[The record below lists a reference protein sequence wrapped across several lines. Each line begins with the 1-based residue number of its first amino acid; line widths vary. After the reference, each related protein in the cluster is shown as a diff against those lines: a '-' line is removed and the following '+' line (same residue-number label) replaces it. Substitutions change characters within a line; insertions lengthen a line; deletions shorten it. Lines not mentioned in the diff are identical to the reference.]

1 MARHGDD
8 VGETTA
14 TIISNDMTDRQRFW
28 WRVVA
33 LLLLGLLLYLIWK
46 IIEPLWQP
54 VLWAVLL
61 GALLVPLN
69 ERVVAK
75 LGGRR
80 AAGSTLT
87 TILTVLLFVIP
98 VSIMAAAVAVQAT
111 HLVQR
116 IDALLPA
123 AGGVASF
130 DLTSLPVMK
139 KPLEWLDQN
148 AHVSLEQ
155 VHTWILSGSK
165 KLLQKLATSG
175 GTVVMGAVGTVVN
188 FVLMVF
194 VLFFVLR
201 DGPGMSRRLMSVLPI
216 DPERRD
222 KAIRYL
228 ADVTRAVFLGI
239 GVTALVQGALLG
251 IAFWITGLPSPLVFG
266 VLAALL
272 ALVPMVG
279 TALIWIPAA
288 IYLATLG
295 EYWQAIFMAAWGAIL
310 VSSVDNFLRP
320 LLISGRVAV
329 PTLAVFLGVMGG
341 LSAFGFIGLFLG
353 PIVLGIVVA
362 LMRFE
367 DDELSATA
375 GPSGP
380 VDDSGRSN

>member
-1 MARHGDD
+1 MAGHGDD
-8 VGETTA
+8 VGENTA
-14 TIISNDMTDRQRFW
+14 TLISNDMTDRQRFW
-28 WRVVA
+28 WRVIA
-33 LLLLGLLLYLIWK
+33 LLLLALLLYLIWK

-69 ERVVAK
+69 ERVVTK

-87 TILTVLLFVIP
+87 TVLTVLLFMIP
-98 VSIMAAAVAVQAT
+98 VSIMAAAVAVQAA

-130 DLTSLPVMK
+130 DLTSLPFLQ
-139 KPLEWLDQN
+139 KPLDWLDQH

-155 VHTWILSGSK
+155 VHTWILNGTK
-165 KLLQKLATSG
+165 KMLQKLATSG
-175 GTVVMGAVGTVVN
+175 GSVVMGAVGTVVN

-201 DGPGMSRRLMSVLPI
+201 DGPAMSRRLMSLPPV
-216 DPERRD
+216 DPARRD
-222 KAIRYL
+222 KAIGYL

-239 GVTALVQGALLG
+239 GVTALVQGVLLG

-266 VLAALL
+266 VLSALL

-279 TALIWIPAA
+279 TALIWLPAA
-288 IYLATLG
+288 IYLATVG
-295 EYWQAIFMAAWGAIL
+295 EYWQAIFMAAWGAIV

-320 LLISGRVAV
+320 MLISGRVDV

-362 LMRFE
+362 LFRFE
-367 DDELSATA
+367 DDEISAA
-375 GPSGP
+375 SAAASPPGIQE
-380 VDDSGRSN
+380 RSS

>member
-1 MARHGDD
+1 MAGHGDD
-8 VGETTA
+8 VGENTA
-14 TIISNDMTDRQRFW
+14 TLISNDMTDRQRFW
-28 WRVVA
+28 WRVIA
-33 LLLLGLLLYLIWK
+33 LLLLALLLYLIWK

-87 TILTVLLFVIP
+87 TVLTLLLFMIP
-98 VSIMAAAVAVQAT
+98 VSIIAAAVAVQAA

-116 IDALLPA
+116 IDALMPT

-130 DLTSLPVMK
+130 DLTSLPFLQ

-155 VHTWILSGSK
+155 VHTWILNGTK
-165 KLLQKLATSG
+165 KMLQKLAASG
-175 GTVVMGAVGTVVN
+175 GSVVMGAVGTVVN

-201 DGPGMSRRLMSVLPI
+201 DGPAMSRRVMSLLPV
-216 DPERRD
+216 DPTRRD
-222 KAIRYL
+222 KAIGYL

-279 TALIWIPAA
+279 TALIWLPAA
-288 IYLATLG
+288 IYLATVG
-295 EYWQAIFMAAWGAIL
+295 EYWQAIFMGAWGAIL

-320 LLISGRVAV
+320 LLISGRVDV

-362 LMRFE
+362 LLRYE
-367 DDELSATA
+367 DDEHSSA
-375 GPSGP
+375 GKSSGHA
-380 VDDSGRSN
+380 DTSGRST